1 MIIADFGSYTVEDT
15 RENVLNRRREL
26 KRMKRKE
33 DREETVS
40 AYVAGFCTLGM
51 ICLFIILHIFL

>member
-40 AYVAGFCTLGM
+40 AYAAGVCALG
-51 ICLFIILHIFL
+51 IFFFLILAHIFL

>member
-15 RENVLNRRREL
+15 RENVLNHRREL
-26 KRMKRKE
+26 RRRKRKE

-40 AYVAGFCTLGM
+40 AYIAGFCMLGM
-51 ICLFIILHIFL
+51 ICLLILAYIFL